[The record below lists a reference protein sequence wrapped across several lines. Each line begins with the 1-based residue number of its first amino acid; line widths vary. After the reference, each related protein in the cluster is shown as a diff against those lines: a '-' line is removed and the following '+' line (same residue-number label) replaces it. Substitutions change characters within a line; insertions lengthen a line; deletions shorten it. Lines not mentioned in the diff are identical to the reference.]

1 MKNLKVVELASV
13 LAGPAVGM
21 FFAELG
27 AEVIKIENK
36 TTGGDVTR
44 SWRLPSETD
53 IAKNEAISRNYASAY
68 FYSVNY
74 HKQYLMLDLQSVTDR
89 EKVYEILRGADVVIS
104 NFKKSSAVKLGMD
117 YEMVKKLN
125 PSIIFGQIYGF
136 DEEDETPAFDVV
148 LQAEAGFMY
157 MTGERGR
164 GAVKMPVALIDLLAA
179 HQLKEGLLLALL
191 GRERTGKGA
200 FVSTSLYEAAVAS
213 LANQA
218 TNWLMAG
225 HIPKRM
231 GAEHPNIAPYGDVF
245 KTADAQEIVL
255 ACGTEKQWQNLCKIL
270 NIKELVESRL
280 FNTNVL
286 RVKNRVKLV
295 KILRGVIK
303 NHERDVLL
311 QLLKDGQVPAGAI
324 RDMREIFENDMAK
337 NMILEE
343 SLPEGGVTKRVKTV
357 AFKIISA

>member
-44 SWRLPSETD
+44 SWKLPSEKVV
-53 IAKNEAISRNYASAY
+53 ASRETNYASAY

-74 HKQYLMLDLQSVTDR
+74 HKQYLMLDLQLLTDR
-89 EKVYEILRGADVVIS
+89 EKVYDILRGADIVIS

-117 YEMVKKLN
+117 YETVKKLN
-125 PSIIFGQIYGF
+125 PTVIYGQIYGY
-136 DEEDETPAFDVV
+136 DEENETPAFDVV

-200 FVSTSLYEAAVAS
+200 FVSTSLYESAVAS

-225 HIPKRM
+225 QIPQRM
-231 GAEHPNIAPYGDVF
+231 GSEHPNIAPYGDVF
-245 KTADAQEIVL
+245 QTSDKQDVVL
-255 ACGTEKQWQNLCKIL
+255 ACGTEKQWQSLCKIL
-270 NIKELVESRL
+270 TLNDLVEDKR
-280 FNTNVL
+280 FKTNVL
-286 RVKNRVKLV
+286 RVKNRAKLI
-295 KILRGVIK
+295 KILRGCIK
-303 NHERDVLL
+303 SYDRDVLL
-311 QLLKDGQVPAGAI
+311 NLLKQGQVPAGAI
-324 RDMREIFENDMAK
+324 RDMREIFQNETAK
-337 NMILEE
+337 NMVLEE
-343 SLPEGGVTKRVKTV
+343 ALTETVVTKRVKTV
-357 AFKIISA
+357 AFKIFSE